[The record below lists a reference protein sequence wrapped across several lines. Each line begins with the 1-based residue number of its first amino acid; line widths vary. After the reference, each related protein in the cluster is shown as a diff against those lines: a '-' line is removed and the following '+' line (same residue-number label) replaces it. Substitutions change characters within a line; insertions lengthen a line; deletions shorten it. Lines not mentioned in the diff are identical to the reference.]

1 MRCRIEAQRE
11 KMQRT
16 LNASDRAA
24 GEAARRAGMKPEV
37 LERTEGKEA
46 VMMKPSSQRM
56 PTQLPAFDYF
66 GGTRPVD
73 STRFPY

>member
-1 MRCRIEAQRE
+1 MRLEE
-11 KMQRT
+11 F
-16 LNASDRAA
+16 
-24 GEAARRAGMKPEV
+24 
-37 LERTEGKEA
+37 ERTEGKEE

>member
-1 MRCRIEAQRE
+1 
-11 KMQRT
+11 
-16 LNASDRAA
+16 
-24 GEAARRAGMKPEV
+24 MKPEV